1 MDVKIMVIILGHGS
15 RAAEHN
21 AGLQQV
27 AEMVKSRTNLP
38 VKTAYMENCE
48 PDLGTAIRGAA
59 AAGYNKFVI
68 MPLFLFKGIHV
79 TEDVPKEVE
88 MIKQDLPGIEVIFTR
103 HLGADPKIAE
113 IVWDRVQEVI

>member
-1 MDVKIMVIILGHGS
+1 VKTLVVILGHGS

-27 AEMVKSRTNLP
+27 AEMVKTKTNLP
-38 VKTAYMENCE
+38 VQTAYMENCD
-48 PDLGTAIRGAA
+48 PDVGCVIRSAA
-59 AAGYNKFVI
+59 AEGFQRFVI
-68 MPLFLFKGIHV
+68 MPLFLFRGIHV
-79 TEDVPKEVE
+79 AQDVPQEVE
-88 MIKQDLPGIEVIFTR
+88 KIKQDLPGIEVIFTR